1 APGAGAA
8 SPAASDWAAAWAA
21 FDVQAP
27 ALPPPFGAEGAEAL
41 RAYAASSAL
50 RALEARSRPR
60 IQRLLPAFLEACAAS
75 EHPDATLSRVLRLLS
90 AVAGRATYLA
100 LLDER
105 PAARERLVATVA
117 RSAWLAE
124 RVVAHPLLLDDLLD
138 ARVAGPLPDPVAL
151 RAAMQAAA
159 DEAGADVEVA
169 LDRIHELRHSAL
181 FRLALGWLARRMDA
195 PRLADALAGVAE
207 ATVAAITAMALADTL
222 RSHGPLA
229 DEGAGGGFAV
239 LGYGSLGGRELGFG
253 SDLDLVFVYDGALAA
268 RSSRG
273 ARPLEGQRWFARVAQ
288 RVVHWLTT
296 PMRAG
301 ALYAVDTRLRPDG
314 AKGLLVVSIEGFLEY
329 QRERAWTW
337 EHQALVRAR
346 GVAGDAALCAAFEAG
361 RAALL
366 ARPRERTALAADVAR
381 MRARWRAELDRSDA
395 ARLDLKQGPGGTVD
409 LEFLLQFEVLA
420 RAATAPHLAGATRT
434 PDLIDALAGGGAW
447 SDAVAEALRGA
458 HATLLERGLD
468 CTLDGQPRLAPRE
481 AVADAGAAIAAAWA
495 ACLGEAPVPT

>member
-1 APGAGAA
+1 V
-8 SPAASDWAAAWAA
+8 PA
-21 FDVQAP
+21 
-27 ALPPPFGAEGAEAL
+27 
-41 RAYAASSAL
+41 
-50 RALEARSRPR
+50 
-60 IQRLLPAFLEACAAS
+60 
-75 EHPDATLSRVLRLLS
+75 
-90 AVAGRATYLA
+90 
-100 LLDER
+100 
-105 PAARERLVATVA
+105 
-117 RSAWLAE
+117 
-124 RVVAHPLLLDDLLD
+124 DD
-138 ARVAGPLPDPVAL
+138 
-151 RAAMQAAA
+151 

-337 EHQALVRAR
+337 EHQALVRMR
-346 GVAGDAALCAAFEAG
+346 PLAGEPSLLAALGALREAV
-361 RAALL
+361 L
-366 ARPRERTALAADVAR
+366 ARPRDPATLAREVADMRER
-381 MRARWRAELDRSDA
+381 MRRELDRSDEGH
-395 ARLDLKQGPGGTVD
+395 LDLKQGRGGLVD
-409 LEFLLQFEVLA
+409 LEFLLQHAVLREAGRVPALLSPRHSDDLLAALGDADEYVRDTAWRSLKDVTGQKLPFESAGTKDA
-420 RAATAPHLAGATRT
+420 RARATARWQEWWDKNKAGF
-434 PDLIDALAGGGAW
+434 GA
-447 SDAVAEALRGA
+447 
-458 HATLLERGLD
+458 
-468 CTLDGQPRLAPRE
+468 
-481 AVADAGAAIAAAWA
+481 
-495 ACLGEAPVPT
+495 